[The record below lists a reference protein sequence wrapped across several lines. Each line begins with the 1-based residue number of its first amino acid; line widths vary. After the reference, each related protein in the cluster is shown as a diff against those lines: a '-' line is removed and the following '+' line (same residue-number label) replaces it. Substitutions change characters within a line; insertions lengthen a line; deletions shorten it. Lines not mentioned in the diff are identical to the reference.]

1 MAIKRLT
8 LPTASLILTLC
19 GGLPILAQ
27 DDLALCDALA
37 ASPLDDARPADV
49 AGVPFGAI
57 DASQAEPTC
66 RAAWE
71 ALSEP
76 RAAFQLGRVLHQEGD
91 LQEAADLYES
101 AAAGGHVWGKINLAQ
116 VLIDLAKE
124 RAYALQAEAAEAGN
138 VSALYNLGVMA
149 TDRGD
154 VDAAIAYYM
163 QAIRAGDAEAAYNLG
178 VLYDEGELVFRD
190 ALKAQGAYEDALA
203 LDHPLAKINL
213 AYLYLEKGRS
223 EEQRAEALALFR
235 SAAEDDGDI
244 NAGLQLALL
253 IQDGDTAE
261 HDESEAL
268 VLAALRDRDLELARW
283 LQAEPEKLSA
293 RNMGAV
299 LEEIGAS
306 DESVLIEKLRDY
318 YAR

>member
-1 MAIKRLT
+1 MAIKRLI
-8 LPTASLILTLC
+8 LPTASLILTLS
-19 GGLPILAQ
+19 GGLPVLAQ
-27 DDLALCDALA
+27 EDLTRCDALA
-37 ASPLDDARPADV
+37 ASPLDDARPSDV
-49 AGVPFGAI
+49 AGVPFGSI
-57 DASQAEPTC
+57 DASQAEPAC

-71 ALSEP
+71 AHGEP
-76 RAAFQLGRVLHQEGD
+76 RAAFQLGRVLHQEGH
-91 LQEAADLYES
+91 LQEAADVYES

-116 VLIDLAKE
+116 ALIDLAKE
-124 RAYALQAEAAEAGN
+124 RAYALQAEAAAAGN
-138 VSALYNLGVMA
+138 VSAFYNLGVMA

-154 VDAAIAYYM
+154 VDAAIDYYM

-190 ALKAQGAYEDALA
+190 SLKAQGAYEDALA
-203 LDHPLAKINL
+203 MDHSLAKINL
-213 AYLYLEKGRS
+213 AYLYLEKGQS

-253 IQDGDTAE
+253 IQDGDTAQQN
-261 HDESEAL
+261 ESEAL

-299 LEEIGAS
+299 LEEIGAA
-306 DESVLIEKLRDY
+306 DESGLVEKLRYY